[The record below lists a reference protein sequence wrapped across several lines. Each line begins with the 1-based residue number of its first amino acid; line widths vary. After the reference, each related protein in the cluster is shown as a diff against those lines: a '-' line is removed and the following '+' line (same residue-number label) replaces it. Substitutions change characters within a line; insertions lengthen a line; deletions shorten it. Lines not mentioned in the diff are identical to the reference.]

1 VLSALASVGGGA
13 LVLGTSPSGAG
24 TLRGVPDSNGTHHAH
39 PGAVHG
45 AALEPAGVEAL
56 VAPLT
61 AGATLG
67 PWKVE
72 QLLPLSHGAASL
84 VLSDAEGVRFQ
95 LDVCARDSNPDA
107 PLPPA
112 CSEFFDVFL
121 ANGGKGSKS
130 SFEHH
135 GLAAMA
141 IADVIR
147 QNEQQLSREGFA
159 TLSERIARTP
169 EAVRTV

>member
-1 VLSALASVGGGA
+1 VLSALASAGSGA
-13 LVLGTSPSGAG
+13 LVLTGTTAAEAE
-24 TLRGVPDSNGTHHAH
+24 TLPSNGRGHPH
-39 PGAVHG
+39 PGAAREHG

-61 AGATLG
+61 AGTSLG

-72 QLLPLSHGAASL
+72 QLLPLTHGAASL
-84 VLSDAEGVRFQ
+84 LLSDAEGVRFQ

-112 CSEFFDVFL
+112 RSEFFDVFL

-130 SFEHH
+130 SLEHH

-147 QNEQQLSREGFA
+147 QNEQQLSRDGYS
-159 TLSERIARTP
+159 TLSERVARSP